1 MIPLV
6 NIVVGPL
13 SGSLSDRVGSHI
25 LTCAGLFIY
34 SVGLAAVGLLNEH
47 SSLPVIVAAVA
58 LMSLGTSTFQSP
70 NNSLFMSAAP
80 LDALGFVG
88 SLSALS
94 QNMGMALGISGGMA
108 ILYGKMGEAA
118 GRPVAGYVAG
128 RPDIFFYG
136 YRWALMSVAALV
148 AVGFVLCLVR
158 AARAH
163 R

>member
-1 MIPLV
+1 M
-6 NIVVGPL
+6 
-13 SGSLSDRVGSHI
+13 
-25 LTCAGLFIY
+25 GLFIY
-34 SVGLAAVGLLNEH
+34 SLGLAAVGFLNED
-47 SSLPVIVAAVA
+47 SSLPVIIAAVA

-88 SLSALS
+88 SLSGLS

-136 YRWALMSVAALV
+136 YRWCS
-148 AVGFVLCLVR
+148 
-158 AARAH
+158 
-163 R
+163 